1 MKFFFIIVLLISITS
16 NSFSQ
21 DIENIANQKPFD
33 FSGSLNTSSNLYFT
47 SDTGSSRAPWTY
59 LLTGNFNVSVYGI
72 SMPFSFMYSNQNFDY
87 AQPFNRVGFS
97 PEYKWIKLHLGYR
110 SITQSSFTL
119 SGHSFLGAGVELTPG
134 KFRFCG
140 VYGRFKKKTTP
151 NTLNPLDTLYSPTR
165 KGYSIKLG
173 YGSDKNYFDLI
184 FLKIADDTITSMQS
198 ASEEYEPAQENM
210 VLGTQ
215 FKFALAKNL
224 TWETEGALSLL
235 TKNINLDMQLDSTS
249 RLLQKFDNFFPVN
262 LTSEYSTAL
271 RTNLQYTIKSFN
283 LGLQYRRI
291 DPNYQSFGAYYFN
304 TDIENLTINSSFRML
319 KKKLSLRGSIGIQ
332 NDNLKNNK
340 ARNSRRLIT
349 MFVFDYNSGKIFGIN
364 GTYSNFS
371 VNQFAGNLPL
381 NDTIKLY
388 QSNRNISLTPR
399 LTFVGTNVVQMV
411 QMSITHMDLIDHNEF
426 TAKNSQVSSTMYM
439 LNYIRNYQSLGMNI
453 NLGLNRS
460 YLSTALDDRVMSG
473 FSFGAGKTLLE
484 NKMNVSLT
492 LTRNKN
498 RVSNETTEYDGKMFT
513 KGISAFYKPHKNH
526 MFKCNMYFN
535 SVKYPEKT
543 TSKSYNESKIILSYV
558 YTFR

>member
-1 MKFFFIIVLLISITS
+1 MRSFFIIVVLISII
-16 NSFSQ
+16 NSSFAQ

-33 FSGSLNTSSNLYFT
+33 FSGSINTSSNFYFT

-59 LLTGNFNVSVYGI
+59 LLAGNFNVSVYGI

-134 KFRFCG
+134 KLRFSG
-140 VYGRFKKKTTP
+140 VYGRFKKKTVP

-173 YGSDKNYFDLI
+173 YGSDKNYLDLI
-184 FLKIADDTITSMQS
+184 FLKIADDTLENLPSGTGE
-198 ASEEYEPAQENM
+198 SEPPQGNM
-210 VLGTQ
+210 VIGTQ
-215 FKFALAKNL
+215 FKFTLSKNL
-224 TWETEGALSLL
+224 TWESEGALSLL
-235 TKNINLDMQLDSTS
+235 TKNMNINAEFDSS
-249 RLLQKFDNFFPVN
+249 NNLLQKFDKFFTVN
-262 LTSEYSTAL
+262 LTTEYATAF
-271 RTNLQYTIKSFN
+271 RTNLQYTLKSFS

-304 TDIENLTINSSFRML
+304 TDMENITVNSSFRML
-319 KKKLSLRGSIGIQ
+319 KKKLTLRGSAGIQ

-340 ARNSRRLIT
+340 ARNSRRFIT
-349 MFVFDYNSGKIFGIN
+349 MFVFDYNPGKVFGIN

-371 VNQFAGNLPL
+371 INQFAGNLPL

-388 QSNRNISLTPR
+388 QSNRNLSITPR
-399 LTFVGTNVVQMV
+399 LTFVNENVTQMV
-411 QMSITHMDLIDHNEF
+411 QFNITRMDLIDHNQF
-426 TAKNSQVSSTMYM
+426 TAENSQVSSSIYL
-439 LNYIRNYQSLGMNI
+439 LNYIRNYQSLGLNI
-453 NLGLNRS
+453 NLGLNRT
-460 YLSTALDDRVMSG
+460 YLSTAIDDRVMSG
-473 FSFGAGKTLLE
+473 VSMGAGKTMLE
-484 NKMNVSLT
+484 NKMNITIT
-492 LTRNKN
+492 LVRNTN
-498 RVSNETTEYDGKMFT
+498 QISNESTEYKGAVFT
-513 KGISAFYKPHKNH
+513 KGVSAYYKPRPNH
-526 MFKCNMYFN
+526 MLKCNMYFN